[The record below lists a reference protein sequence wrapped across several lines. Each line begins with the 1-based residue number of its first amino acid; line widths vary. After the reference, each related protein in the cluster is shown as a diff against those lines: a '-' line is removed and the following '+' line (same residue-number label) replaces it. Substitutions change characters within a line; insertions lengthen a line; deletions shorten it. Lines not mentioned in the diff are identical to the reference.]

1 MIIIIVVCRIFTL
14 EHVPQ
19 LKYHN
24 PNVSFTI
31 ISNKPTECAIK
42 LTQSYAHSKHCMGGC
57 GLCFHIGKD
66 KTKRLTSK
74 DINICGKDKESR
86 DIKRDLE
93 LTVVN
98 GRVDENN

>member
-1 MIIIIVVCRIFTL
+1 MLIIIVVCRIFTL

-31 ISNKPTECAIK
+31 ISDKPTECAIK
-42 LTQSYAHSKHCMGGC
+42 LTESYGHSKHCMGGC

-66 KTKRLTSK
+66 ETTSE

-93 LTVVN
+93 LNVVN